1 MKRLG
6 ANERGLIAVGGVI
19 GVALLWLILSFECYD
34 YFASQAIGSEDF
46 AVWKW
51 RGQLALTVMWTVY
64 ATALLV
70 LGFRLNRAR
79 LRWLSMTLYGVSV
92 VKLFLVD
99 MANVQQLYR
108 ILAFFV
114 LAVVLGLVART
125 YQRFK

>member
-1 MKRLG
+1 L
-6 ANERGLIAVGGVI
+6 
-19 GVALLWLILSFECYD
+19 LLWLILSFECYG
-34 YFASQAIGSEDF
+34 YFDAQAIGSEDF
-46 AVWKW
+46 RVWKW

-70 LGFRLNRAR
+70 LGFRLARTR
-79 LRWLSMTLYGVSV
+79 LRWLAMALYGVSV